1 MKIRKVSAAV
11 LALFVAGGAHAM
23 ALSALLSG
31 GSITAGDK
39 LFDNWY
45 LGFYDSSIAGRA
57 FNADNIDVQALND
70 GGMNP
75 GPGLRF
81 TVLNDELRITGDD
94 LFAYIDLMF
103 GFQVHVTAAGRLIED
118 NSLEMT
124 SALATLIGDNGS
136 YIHESVGT
144 AKDGSDLGKKSVEFS
159 YLDGI
164 GQIVSLN
171 DHASFAPQRDI
182 WVQKNILV
190 WATGLSENA
199 GLFGFEQRFS
209 QQVPEPGP
217 LALVALALIG
227 LGLQRRR

>member
-1 MKIRKVSAAV
+1 MKIRKVSAAL

-45 LGFYDSSIAGRA
+45 LGFYDSSIAGRN

-75 GPGLRF
+75 GPGLKF
-81 TVLNDELRITGDD
+81 TVMNSELSVAGDD
-94 LFAYIDLMF
+94 IFAYIDLMF
-103 GFQVHVTAAGRLIED
+103 GFQVHVSTAGGLIED
-118 NSLEMT
+118 NSLKMT
-124 SALATLIGDNGS
+124 SALVTLVGDNGS

-144 AKDGSDLGKKSVEFS
+144 AKDGSDLAKKSVEFS
-159 YLDGI
+159 YLDGV

-171 DHASFAPQRDI
+171 DHANFAPQRDI

-190 WATGLSENA
+190 WATGASENA

-209 QQVPEPGP
+209 QQVPEPGL